1 LWRCREATEDM
12 SVWTYRRNPLS
23 GVGPGVF
30 SLHKY
35 TEIKPKLHLVI
46 TTKKELL
53 PQIEPD
59 KGKGEMRA
67 DKY

>member
-1 LWRCREATEDM
+1 
-12 SVWTYRRNPLS
+12 
-23 GVGPGVF
+23 
-30 SLHKY
+30 
-35 TEIKPKLHLVI
+35 
-46 TTKKELL
+46 KKELL